1 MILLP
6 RSFPHHMNVR
16 QILLYRD
23 GLTEKDKRYFNSQH
37 KGYLGECLFD
47 DEWLPKLP
55 NDWLV
60 LNDLKLE
67 YNNTSFQIDSLII
80 TTNNLYINDIKHFE
94 KDYYYNRSDEKIY
107 YIGYNENGK
116 DSLRQLRRCED
127 LLRSLLTQLKYP
139 EFTVVGY
146 LIFVNP
152 AFYLYDLPTGLPMIL
167 PTQQYKFIEMLKK
180 QPVNITRRHRALA
193 NDLIAKRITKGPFDT
208 LPEYS
213 RDQVK
218 NGVCCEKCGSFMGRK
233 NDYFVECKNCGT
245 KEKIDK
251 AVLRSIE
258 EYILLFPD
266 TTITTKSI
274 VEWCEVIPFKSVSRI
289 LIANF
294 ERFGKGKYTYY
305 TPR

>member
-6 RSFPHHMNVR
+6 RSLPLHMKIR

-23 GLTEKDKRYFNSQH
+23 SLTEKDKRYFNSQY

-47 DEWLPKLP
+47 DEWLPKIP
-55 NDWLV
+55 DDWLV

-80 TTNNLYINDIKHFE
+80 TTNNLYIYDIKHFD
-94 KDYYYNRSDEKIY
+94 KDYYYNSNDEKIY
-107 YIGYNENGK
+107 YVGYKENGK

-127 LLRSLLTQLKYP
+127 LLRSLLIQLRYP

-146 LIFVNP
+146 LAFVNP
-152 AFYLYDLPTGLPMIL
+152 EFYLYELPTGLPMIL
-167 PTQQYKFIEMLKK
+167 PTQKYKFIETLKK
-180 QPVNITRRHRALA
+180 QPVNITQRHRALA
-193 NDLIAKRITKGPFDT
+193 NDLISRRITKGPFDT

-213 RDQVK
+213 RGEVK
-218 NGVCCEKCGSFMGRK
+218 NGICCEKCGSFMGRK
-233 NDYFVECKNCGT
+233 NDYFVECENCGI

-258 EYILLFPD
+258 EFILLFPEMK
-266 TTITTKSI
+266 ITTKAI
-274 VEWCEVIPFKSVSRI
+274 VEWCVVIPKRTISRI
-289 LIANF
+289 LNANF
-294 ERFGKGKYTYY
+294 KRVGSKRNAYY
-305 TPR
+305 LPK